1 MILLHGWPGDRRDY
15 DALVRLLVN
24 EADVIVPDLRG
35 FGESDKY
42 QADAEE
48 IYSGRGQANG
58 VIALLE
64 ELAIKGA
71 VIGGYD
77 VGSFVAQTVARIR
90 PDLVRALV
98 VSPPLPGAGKRVLE
112 LKEAKEFWYA
122 TLHQLTLAEELVD
135 GKAEAVRAYLR
146 RFWEHWSGPTYVV
159 DESRLDHLAE
169 MYSKPGAF
177 TASMMWYR
185 ASGNPVMAYAQEEPP
200 ERSNRLATPTT
211 ILWQEHD
218 VIFPIRWSDRLHEFF
233 IDYKFER
240 LSAPR
245 AKSSF
250 TISTCPRRH
259 AQPSGVLMRS
269 LSRTSD
275 CDVTDRTTY
284 EGQAG
289 LREAYNRSTIWPSD
303 PEDPF
308 H

>member
-1 MILLHGWPGDRRDY
+1 VILLNGWPGDRRDY

-35 FGESDKY
+35 FGESDKH

-48 IYSGRGQANG
+48 IYSGRRQANG

-90 PDLVRALV
+90 PDLVRAMV

-112 LKEAKEFWYA
+112 LKEAKEFWCA
-122 TLHQLTLAEELVD
+122 TFHQLTLAAELVD
-135 GKAEAVRAYLR
+135 GKPEAVRAYLR
-146 RFWEHWSGPTYVV
+146 HFWEHWSGPTYVV

-185 ASGNPVMAYAQEEPP
+185 ASGI
-200 ERSNRLATPTT
+200 RL
-211 ILWQEHD
+211 
-218 VIFPIRWSDRLHEFF
+218 RLM
-233 IDYKFER
+233 
-240 LSAPR
+240 PR
-245 AKSSF
+245 KS
-250 TISTCPRRH
+250 R
-259 AQPSGVLMRS
+259 QN
-269 LSRTSD
+269 
-275 CDVTDRTTY
+275 DRTACHANHNPM
-284 EGQAG
+284 AG
-289 LREAYNRSTIWPSD
+289 TRSDFPYSVVRS
-303 PEDPF
+303 PGRF
-308 H
+308 FYRLQV

>member
-1 MILLHGWPGDRRDY
+1 MILLHGWPADRRDY

-48 IYSGRGQANG
+48 IYSGRCQANG

-90 PDLVRALV
+90 PDLIRALV

-112 LKEAKEFWYA
+112 LKEAKEFWY
-122 TLHQLTLAEELVD
+122 TTFHQLKLAEELVD
-135 GKAEAVRAYLR
+135 GKPEAVRAYLR
-146 RFWEHWSGPTYVV
+146 HFWEHWSGPTYIV

-185 ASGNPVMAYAQEEPP
+185 SSGNPVTAYAQEEPP
-200 ERSNRLATPTT
+200 ERSKRLATPTT

-218 VIFPIRWSDRLHEFF
+218 PIFPIRWSDRLDDFF
-233 IDYKFER
+233 IDYKIER
-240 LSAPR
+240 LLGVGH
-245 AKSSF
+245 F
-250 TISTCPRRH
+250 TPLE
-259 AQPSGVLMRS
+259 A
-269 LSRTSD
+269 
-275 CDVTDRTTY
+275 TDKFAAAIKERL
-284 EGQAG
+284 Q
-289 LREAYNRSTIWPSD
+289 D
-303 PEDPF
+303 
-308 H
+308 

>member
-1 MILLHGWPGDRRDY
+1 MILLNGWPGDRRDY

-48 IYSGRGQANG
+48 IYSGRCQANG

-112 LKEAKEFWYA
+112 LKEAKEFWCA
-122 TLHQLTLAEELVD
+122 TFHQLTLAAELVD
-135 GKAEAVRAYLR
+135 GKPEAVRAYLR
-146 RFWEHWSGPTYVV
+146 HFWEHWSGPTYVV

-185 ASGNPVMAYAQEEPP
+185 ASGNPVTAYAQEEPP
-200 ERSNRLATPTT
+200 ERSNGLPRQPQSYGRNTIRFSLFGGQIACTIFLSITSLNAYRHRAPKAASPFRPVPGGTP
-211 ILWQEHD
+211 
-218 VIFPIRWSDRLHEFF
+218 S
-233 IDYKFER
+233 
-240 LSAPR
+240 R
-245 AKSSF
+245 ASF
-250 TISTCPRRH
+250 S
-259 AQPSGVLMRS
+259 
-269 LSRTSD
+269 
-275 CDVTDRTTY
+275 
-284 EGQAG
+284 
-289 LREAYNRSTIWPSD
+289 
-303 PEDPF
+303 
-308 H
+308 